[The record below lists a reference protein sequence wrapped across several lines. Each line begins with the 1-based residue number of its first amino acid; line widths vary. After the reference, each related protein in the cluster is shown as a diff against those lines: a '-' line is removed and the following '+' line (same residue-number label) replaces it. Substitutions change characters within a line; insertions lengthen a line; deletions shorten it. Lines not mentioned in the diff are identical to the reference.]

1 MRTYDFSPFARSS
14 IGFDRMFRALEDSL
28 RSSNTENSWPPY
40 NIARTGDG
48 EYRIELA
55 VAGFT
60 PEELSITAQQNVLVV
75 EGKKA
80 AMQGPEY
87 LHRGIKGDTF
97 VQRFNLADFVKVQ
110 DADYAHGVLS
120 INLAREVPEEAKPR
134 RITIGSDSTPLPEM
148 LEHRA
153 A

>member
-1 MRTYDFSPFARSS
+1 MRTYDFSPFTRSS
-14 IGFDRMFRALEDSL
+14 IGFDRMFQALEDTL
-28 RSSNTENSWPPY
+28 RSSSTESSWPPY

-60 PEELSITAQQNVLVV
+60 SEELSITAQQNVLLVA
-75 EGKKA
+75 GKKA
-80 AMQGPEY
+80 TAQGAEY
-87 LHRGIKGDTF
+87 LHRGIKGDAF

-110 DADYAHGVLS
+110 GADFANGVLS
-120 INLAREVPEEAKPR
+120 INLVREVPEEAKPR
-134 RITIGSDSTPLPEM
+134 QIAIGSGATSRPEM

>member
-1 MRTYDFSPFARSS
+1 MRTYDFAPFARSS
-14 IGFDRMFRALEDSL
+14 VGFDRMFHALEDSL
-28 RSSNTENSWPPY
+28 RSSNAESTWPPY

-48 EYRIELA
+48 EYRIEMA

-80 AMQGPEY
+80 ETQAPDY
-87 LHRGIKGDTF
+87 LHCGIKGDSF

-110 DADYAHGVLS
+110 SADYANGILS
-120 INLAREVPEEAKPR
+120 ISLVREIPEEAKPR
-134 RITIGSDSTPLPEM
+134 QIAIGSASVSRPDM
-148 LEHRA
+148 IEHRA

>member
-14 IGFDRMFRALEDSL
+14 IGFDRMFQALEDSL
-28 RSSNTENSWPPY
+28 RSSNTENAWPPY
-40 NIARTGDG
+40 NIARAGDG

-55 VAGFT
+55 VAGFR

-75 EGKKA
+75 EGKRA
-80 AMQGPEY
+80 GTQGPEY
-87 LHRGIKGDTF
+87 LHRGIKDDAF
-97 VQRFNLADFVKVQ
+97 VQRFNLADFVKVHS
-110 DADYAHGVLS
+110 ADYAHGVLS

-134 RITIGSDSTPLPEM
+134 RITIGSGSASRPET